1 VSAEGVPSSASS
13 VPSAP
18 DFHASS
24 SKALG
29 DAPLRANF
37 RRAMDGL
44 IGKRAAQFPDPAEWN
59 ALRAA
64 GAAIRARALAKL
76 PALLEAFEAKCLANG
91 IGVHWAVT
99 TEEANRIVLSIL
111 ESHGVRH
118 LVKGKSMVS
127 EEMHLNDFLGEHGI
141 ESLESDLGEYIIQL
155 DGETPSHIIMPAIHK
170 NRQQIARLFG
180 RKIRDAV
187 YTENVDALTA
197 TARRVLRRKFF
208 EAGAGISGVNFAVAE
223 TGTLCLIENEGNG
236 RMSTH
241 VPPLHIAVMGLEK
254 VVEKLDDVPP
264 LLTLL
269 TRSATGQPISTY
281 FNMIT
286 APRGP
291 LEKDGPLE
299 VHVVIL
305 DNGRS
310 RIYSDPELQATLRCI
325 RCGACM
331 NHCPVYTR
339 VGGHAYE
346 AVYPGPIGQILTP
359 QTEGLARRHDLP
371 HASSLCHACAEVCPV
386 EIPISRLLVRL
397 RAESAKAS
405 KGSHVLGAG
414 DGGSRL
420 EALAW
425 AGWKAA
431 HASPFLYRMAT
442 TLFRLASPLLP
453 SKIGPMKAWTGVRTK
468 PKPARRT
475 LHDLVR
481 DKGISDG

>member
-1 VSAEGVPSSASS
+1 MS
-13 VPSAP
+13 VDGAPHAPPAAP

-24 SKALG
+24 SKALQ

-44 IGKRAAQFPDPAEWN
+44 MGKRAAQFPVPADWQE
-59 ALRAA
+59 LRAA

-76 PALLEAFEAKCLANG
+76 PALLEAFEAKCAANG
-91 IGVHWAVT
+91 IRVHWAVT
-99 TEEANRIVLSIL
+99 TAEANRIVLEIL
-111 ESHGVRH
+111 EGHGVKH

-127 EEMHLNDFLGEHGI
+127 EEMHLNDFLEEHGI

-180 RKIRDAV
+180 KKIRDAV
-187 YTENVDALTA
+187 YTEDVDALTA
-197 TARRVLRRKFF
+197 TARRVLRQKFF
-208 EAGAGISGVNFAVAE
+208 EADAGISGVNFAVAE

-241 VPPLHIAVMGLEK
+241 VPKIHIAVMGLEK

-310 RIYSDPELQATLRCI
+310 RIFADPELRATLKCI

-339 VGGHAYE
+339 VGGHAFE
-346 AVYPGPIGQILTP
+346 AVYPGPIGMILTP
-359 QTEGLARRHDLP
+359 QTEGLERRHDLP
-371 HASSLCHACAEVCPV
+371 HASSLCHACTEVCPV
-386 EIPISRLLVRL
+386 GIPISRLLVRL

-405 KGSHVLGAG
+405 KGSTVLGAG
-414 DGGSRL
+414 KGASRL

-431 HASPFLYRMAT
+431 HASPVLYKAMSAALR
-442 TLFRLASPLLP
+442 LFGPLAPRSLPLL
-453 SKIGPMKAWTGVRTK
+453 KAWTATRTVPRRAK
-468 PKPARRT
+468 RT